1 MVDEATGKSVK
12 TKGDFRATDS
22 VPEMSGPE
30 DVPDFFP
37 EQLDEVDD
45 ILGRDVRVMEEFAKG
60 KKIKEMK
67 RGELNVGQA
76 EARADAARKGEDF
89 ATGGLAKLLGE

>member
-1 MVDEATGKSVK
+1 
-12 TKGDFRATDS
+12 
-22 VPEMSGPE
+22 
-30 DVPDFFP
+30 
-37 EQLDEVDD
+37 
-45 ILGRDVRVMEEFAKG
+45 
-60 KKIKEMK
+60 MK